1 MITNLM
7 GIGELSHSLN
17 ARLVSF
23 SSSSNSGFS
32 SVAVDSRS
40 VKNGGLFFALEGSS
54 CDGHSFVGEAF
65 SAGAQGAVVE
75 SSKLKS
81 FNLEDIAQKAGKS
94 LIVVENTL
102 KGLQDSAGVY
112 LEKFPDLLKIGITGS
127 TGKTTTKEITAAIIT
142 NEKNVIK
149 NEGNLNSVT
158 GLPISVFNVRP
169 HHQVGIFEL
178 GMNHKGEI
186 SQIAEVL
193 KPNIAQITNI
203 GRAHIEYFGSI
214 REIVNEKKSIFNF
227 MTNNDIALIPKDD
240 EYADVLADGVRGKV
254 RFYGKDSFEELEET
268 RSLGLEGSEII
279 WAGEKIHFSLP
290 GKHSLQNALAAIA
303 AAREIH
309 VSNSSI
315 KQGLESVK
323 PLFGR
328 LEVLRLKTNVV
339 RDCYNANPEST
350 AAGIEFCDDLDLQC
364 RRVYVVADMLELGD
378 ASFEAHTQ
386 LGKRLAASRADMI
399 FLFGRD
405 IEAAASQLAQKNR
418 PFFHTNDI
426 EKLKNALAGYIQE
439 GDLVLLKG
447 SRGCALERLTN
458 TLAGGC
464 NVS

>member
-23 SSSSNSGFS
+23 SSSSDSGFS
-32 SVAVDSRS
+32 SVAVDSRE
-40 VKNGGLFFALEGSS
+40 VKNGSLFFALEGSS

-65 SAGAQGAVVE
+65 GSGARGAVVE
-75 SSKLKS
+75 SSKLNS
-81 FNLEDIAQKAGKS
+81 FNLAEIAEKMGKS

-102 KGLQDSAGVY
+102 KGLQDSARVY
-112 LEKFPDLLKIGITGS
+112 LEKFPNLLKIGITGS
-127 TGKTTTKEITAAIIT
+127 SGKTTTKEITSAIIA
-142 NEKNVIK
+142 NEKNVVK

-158 GLPISVFNVRP
+158 GLPIAVFNVRP
-169 HHQVGIFEL
+169 HHQVGVFEL
-178 GMNHKGEI
+178 GANHKGEI

-203 GRAHIEYFGSI
+203 GHAHIEYFGSI

-227 MTNNDIALIPKDD
+227 MTDNDIALIPKDD
-240 EYADVLADGVRGKV
+240 EYADALADGVRGKA
-254 RFYGKDSFEELEET
+254 RFYGKDSFKEIEKT

-303 AAREIH
+303 IAKEIP
-309 VSNSSI
+309 VSGSAI
-315 KQGLESVK
+315 KQGLESVR

-328 LEVLRLKTNVV
+328 LEILRFKTNVV

-350 AAGIEFCDDLDLQC
+350 QASIEFCDELDLTC
-364 RRVYVVADMLELGD
+364 RRVYVIADMLELGET
-378 ASFEAHTQ
+378 SFQAHTL
-386 LGKRLAASRADMI
+386 LGKKLAASKADMI
-399 FLFGRD
+399 FLFGKD
-405 IEAAASQLAQKNR
+405 IEAAAAQLAQDGR
-418 PFFHTNDI
+418 AFFHTSDI
-426 EKLKNALAGYIQE
+426 EKLKKALSDYVRE

-447 SRGCALERLTN
+447 SRGCALERLTDI
-458 TLAGGC
+458 LAGGC